1 MYKTVSATEV
11 LQKSI
16 HLLKKEIKIQDEIYQ
31 RLKINSALTSILSTS
46 FSNTVLETVTRQ
58 TEINNQASF
67 WTGHYNIFA
76 HTDDAYLINRN
87 GNEF

>member
-1 MYKTVSATEV
+1 LYKTVSATEV

-67 WTGHYNIFA
+67 
-76 HTDDAYLINRN
+76 
-87 GNEF
+87 